1 MSQKMNRMLAA
12 AGLAAVLLLAVP
24 APSRAASFREPS
36 CVTAG
41 LVGRVW
47 FWLKNLVSP
56 APSRTEGISSPA
68 TRKDAGGTP
77 PPVIPPPTGTN
88 ESGSH
93 IDPDG
98 KP

>member
-1 MSQKMNRMLAA
+1 MSQQMNRMLAA
-12 AGLAAVLLLAVP
+12 AGLAAALLLAVP

-36 CVTAG
+36 FVTAG

-47 FWLKNLVSP
+47 SWLKDLASP
-56 APSRTEGISSPA
+56 APSQPGQISAPA
-68 TRKDAGGTP
+68 TRTAAGGTP
-77 PPVIPPPTGTN
+77 PPTGPPPSGTS